1 MMNLIKIKSGV
12 LLLLLF
18 GVMVQDINA
27 QEVWSLDKCIE
38 TAINNNKKLQLEKNN
53 VEIGKEK
60 KRQVRSN
67 LMPKI
72 KLEADYKYFIELPYQ
87 LMPMS
92 VFGGPEGQFKEAQF
106 GVPHNINANLQFALP
121 LYNPQIKSNIDM
133 AKIGIEIAELNYQK
147 TEEQLYFDISNLYYN
162 AQILLSQIDFIDSNL
177 DNSKKLHKNIK
188 LLKDN
193 QLAVGTDVDK
203 VSLQMLQ
210 LKTRKEFIESKYDQV
225 LNGMKVMMGISMDE
239 KFDIESNIEYRD
251 ISNYSTNPTLDIRL
265 VETKDKLLKSQLNT
279 LKKSELPSVM
289 LYGSYGTVGYG
300 YDKSPNE
307 FLNFYSMGFAGIK
320 ATYNLFDGKITKKK
334 KNIKKREIENNALQL
349 ELLKDQNN
357 LKIRN
362 AELKIAIARRT
373 VETSKSQIEFAKS
386 IYDNTILQQKQGLA
400 SVNDVLMSDNTLR
413 DAQQNYLSAI
423 IEYIKA
429 DLELKKLSGNIL
441 K

>member
-1 MMNLIKIKSGV
+1 MMDLIKIKYG
-12 LLLLLF
+12 LLLTMLL
-18 GVMVQDINA
+18 VLSVQSVKA
-27 QEVWSLDKCIE
+27 QEVWSLDKCIQ
-38 TAINNNKKLQLEKNN
+38 TAIENNKKLKLKKNN
-53 VEIGKEK
+53 IEIGKEK
-60 KRQVRSN
+60 KNQVRSN

-133 AKIGIEIAELNYQK
+133 AKIGVKIAELNYQR
-147 TEEQLYFDISNLYYN
+147 TEEELYFEISNLYYN
-162 AQILLSQIDFIDSNL
+162 AQILLRQMDFIESNIE
-177 DNSKKLHKNIK
+177 NSKKLHSNIK

-193 QLAVGTDVDK
+193 QLALGTDVDK
-203 VSLQMLQ
+203 ISLKILQ
-210 LKTRKEFIESKYDQV
+210 LETQKATIKSKYVQV
-225 LNGMKVMMGISMDE
+225 LNGLKVLMGLSLDDN
-239 KFDIESNIEYRD
+239 FDIDHNIEYMD
-251 ISNYSTNPTLDIRL
+251 ISKYPSKPTLDIKL
-265 VETKDKLLKSQLNT
+265 VETKDRLLKTQLKS
-279 LKKSELPSVM
+279 LKKSELPSLM

-307 FLNFYSMGFAGIK
+307 FLNFYSMGFVGLK

-334 KNIKKREIENNALQL
+334 KNIKKKEIENNALQL
-349 ELLKDQNN
+349 DLLKDQNK
-357 LKIRN
+357 LKLRN
-362 AELKIAIARRT
+362 AELKMSIARRT

-386 IYDNTILQQKQGLA
+386 IYDKTVMQQKQGLA

-413 DAQQNYLSAI
+413 EAQQNYLSAI
-423 IEYIKA
+423 IEYLKA

>member
-38 TAINNNKKLQLEKNN
+38 TAVNNNKKLRLERNN
-53 VEIGKEK
+53 VKIGKEK
-60 KRQVRSN
+60 KRQVKSN
-67 LMPKI
+67 LMPKV

-121 LYNPQIKSNIDM
+121 LYNPQIKSNVDM
-133 AKIGIEIAELNYQK
+133 AKIGIEIAELKYQK

-162 AQILLSQIDFIDSNL
+162 AQILLSQIEFIDSNL
-177 DNSKKLHKNIK
+177 KNSKKLHDNIK

-193 QLAVGTDVDK
+193 KLATGTDVDK
-203 VSLQMLQ
+203 ISLQMLQ
-210 LKTRKEFIESKYDQV
+210 LNTRKEIVSSKYEQV
-225 LNGMKVMMGISMDE
+225 LNGMKILMGVSMDE
-239 KFDIESNIEYRD
+239 KFDVEPNIEYRAE
-251 ISNYSTNPTLDIRL
+251 SQYTTRPTLDVRL
-265 VETKDKLLKSQLNT
+265 VETKDKLLKSQLKS

-307 FLNFYSMGFAGIK
+307 FLNFYAMGFAGIK
-320 ATYNLFDGKITKKK
+320 ASYNLFDGKITKKK
-334 KNIKKREIENNALQL
+334 KNIKKIEIENNALQL
-349 ELLKDQNN
+349 DLLKDQNN
-357 LKIRN
+357 LKIKN

-373 VETSKSQIEFAKS
+373 VEMSKSQIDYAKS
-386 IYDNTILQQKQGLA
+386 IYDKTVLQQKQGLA
-400 SVNDVLMSDNTLR
+400 SINDVLMSDNTLR
-413 DAQQNYLSAI
+413 EAQQNYLSAI
-423 IEYIKA
+423 VEYLKA
-429 DLELKKLSGNIL
+429 DLELKQLSGNIL